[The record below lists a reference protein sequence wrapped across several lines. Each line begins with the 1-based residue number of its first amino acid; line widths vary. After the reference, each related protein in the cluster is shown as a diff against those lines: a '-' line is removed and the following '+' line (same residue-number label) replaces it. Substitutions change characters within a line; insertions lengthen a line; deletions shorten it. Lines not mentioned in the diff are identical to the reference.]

1 MTDPLA
7 RARGLGSAKQGVH
20 HWSVQRATAVLL
32 LFLIPW
38 LTYSLVSV
46 AGASHAEIVGFIANP
61 INACLLIFSLVV
73 LLYHGALG
81 MQVVIEDYVHNRSLE
96 ITLLLLVRALA
107 AVGIILGTI
116 YVLKLA
122 LGA

>member
-1 MTDPLA
+1 MKNPLA

-20 HWSVQRATAVLL
+20 HWTMQRASAVLL
-32 LFLIPW
+32 LFLVPW
-38 LTYSLVSV
+38 LTYSLVCI
-46 AGASHAEIVGFIANP
+46 AGASHSDATAFIASP
-61 INACLLIFSLVV
+61 ANASLLILTLMV

-81 MQVVIEDYVHNRSLE
+81 MQVVIEDYIHNRTLE
-96 ITLLLLVRALA
+96 IVLHLLIRTLA
-107 AVGIILGTI
+107 AAGTILGSI